1 MIYSLRS
8 SLLLHKLT
16 DFFAT
21 CLFITRFLM
30 VRLIG
35 VSFSTLLIMRLLLVR
50 MTDVSFFTLVNIE
63 FITGKVDWSIYNVL
77 VNNKFVSVIFS
88 LTENLLLLRMT
99 GVAIDLSSTTILL
112 SN

>member
-1 MIYSLRS
+1 M
-8 SLLLHKLT
+8 
-16 DFFAT
+16 
-21 CLFITRFLM
+21 
-30 VRLIG
+30 
-35 VSFSTLLIMRLLLVR
+35 SFSTLLIMRLLLVR
-50 MTDVSFFTLVNIE
+50 LTDVSFFTLVNIE